1 MKMIKTCSESG
12 TVTAD
17 NRRTEGLM
25 NIEQTDEHYT
35 ISMSNN
41 DTEQKIIK

>member
-1 MKMIKTCSESG
+1 MIKTCSESG
-12 TVTAD
+12 TVAAD
-17 NRRTEGLM
+17 NRRTEDSM
-25 NIEQTDEHYT
+25 NIKQTDEHHT

>member
-1 MKMIKTCSESG
+1 MIKICSKSG
-12 TVTAD
+12 TVAAN

-25 NIEQTDEHYT
+25 NIKQTDKQHIT
-35 ISMSNN
+35 PMSND